1 MNKKAVNL
9 YRGNIEGFPVKTES
23 QTDKLIQDIIERTT
37 QTAINKADEV
47 TVMQCM
53 LNDPEFEIGTF
64 DANNGLIGTHVP
76 RADAMGIILDS
87 MSSITGMS
95 SVEAYNLGKD
105 YEFTKRDASRF
116 INIGKDFVGT
126 YLQTGR
132 KMVLTNNDPRG
143 QAIVNLKATEAKQ
156 KKVPITDENGERQ
169 SKTVDVPEGIKLN
182 VENKRNK

>member
-1 MNKKAVNL
+1 MNKNAVKL

-23 QTDKLIQDIIERTT
+23 QTDQLIKDIIERTT

-53 LNDPEFEIGTF
+53 LNDSEFEIGTF
-64 DANNGLIGTHVP
+64 DGNNGLVGTHSP
-76 RADAMGIILDS
+76 RADAMGLIIDTTAS
-87 MSSITGMS
+87 VTGMS
-95 SVEAYNLGKD
+95 TAEAYNLSKD

-116 INIGKDFVGT
+116 ISIGKDFVGT

-143 QAIVNLKATEAKQ
+143 QAIIHLKATDAKQ
-156 KKVPITDENGERQ
+156 KKVPITGENGERQ
-169 SKTVDVPEGIKLN
+169 SKTVDAPEGIKLN